1 MEAEQEDDILF
12 NELINESLA
21 YQSRYHQTDILDTED
36 NSPAWRPKDRVS
48 FFTYLLLKFCIMK
61 AYSLCRTHKNFML
74 TYIYDLENTFF
85 VVLIKLNI
93 NFCCSSKLMSEF
105 NCIF

>member
-48 FFTYLLLKFCIMK
+48 FFYLL
-61 AYSLCRTHKNFML
+61 ATN
-74 TYIYDLENTFF
+74 FF
-85 VVLIKLNI
+85 V
-93 NFCCSSKLMSEF
+93 F
-105 NCIF
+105 